1 MPNHGQSQQQNK
13 GRKNPGG
20 HAPDDD
26 ESVETGE
33 NQAAGQLRPDSGKPR
48 KPDPVMEIEDEEAE
62 GDEDDADGLG
72 ERP

>member
-1 MPNHGQSQQQNK
+1 MPNRGQSQQQNK

-20 HAPDDD
+20 QPPDDD

-33 NQAAGQLRPDSGKPR
+33 NQAAGQQRQDRGKPR
-48 KPDPVMEIEDEEAE
+48 TPDPVTEIEDEEAE